1 MSYTKTVFGKMDDG
15 TEVYRY
21 TLKNS
26 SGASASFTDMGAV
39 WLTMEVPD
47 KDGKLAD
54 VVLAV
59 DTVEALKQNPGHMGE
74 IVGRNANRIGDAK
87 FTLNGKTYQLAANDG
102 KNNLHSGPDY
112 YRLRKWDA
120 DVEETSLGTM
130 IVFSLFSPDGD
141 QGYPGNAEIM
151 VSYTLTEDNALQI
164 DYHATCDEDTVV
176 NMTNHAYF
184 NLAGHDSGIATDQL
198 IWIDADHYT
207 VTDDGSIPT
216 GEIAPV
222 EGTPLDFRTAKA
234 TTGEI
239 DTDFHQVAL
248 CGGYD
253 NNFVLN
259 HEPGELSL
267 AAKAYDPK
275 SGRYMEVYT
284 DLPGLQ
290 LYAGNSLSTK
300 LGKNGTT
307 YHDRDGYCF
316 ESQYFPNNLNC
327 PNFASSVL
335 KAGDEYKTTTIYQFG
350 VE

>member
-1 MSYTKTVFGKMDDG
+1 MSCTKTVFGKMDDG

-21 TLKNS
+21 TLTNG

-47 KDGKLAD
+47 REGNLAD
-54 VVLAV
+54 VVLGV
-59 DTVEALKQNPGHMGE
+59 DSVEALKVNPGHMGE

-87 FTLNGKTYQLAANDG
+87 FSLNGKTYQLACNNG

-112 YRLRKWDA
+112 YRLRKWEA
-120 DVEETSLGTM
+120 DSEETPLGTM
-130 IVFSLFSPDGD
+130 IVFTLFSPDGD

-222 EGTPLDFRTAKA
+222 EGTPLDFRTAKPMA
-234 TTGEI
+234 KEI

-259 HEPGELSL
+259 HAPGELSL
-267 AAKAYDPK
+267 AAKASDPK

-290 LYAGNSLSTK
+290 LYAGNSLSTD
-300 LGKNGTT
+300 LGKNGTV

-316 ESQYFPNNLNC
+316 ESQLFPNNLNC
-327 PNFASSVL
+327 PGFASSVL

-350 VE
+350 AE